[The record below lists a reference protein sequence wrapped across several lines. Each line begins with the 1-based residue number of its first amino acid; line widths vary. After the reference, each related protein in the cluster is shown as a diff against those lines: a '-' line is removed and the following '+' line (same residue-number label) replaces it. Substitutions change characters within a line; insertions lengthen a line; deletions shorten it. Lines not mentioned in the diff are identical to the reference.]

1 MRRRIIKH
9 LPAAAAGLAYLLLSL
24 LYFGT
29 VGDYGGSYLGY
40 GLDPIQFVWF
50 LNWWPW
56 AIAHGLNPFISYYV
70 WYPQGFNLTWAT
82 SVPAAALLMWPL
94 TWLGSAVVSYN
105 VLSLLA
111 PALSAWTGFLL
122 ARYLTRDTP
131 ASFIGGYLFGFSS
144 YELGEMLGH
153 LNLNLIFVV
162 PLLVLLVVRRVR
174 GDLSR
179 LWFVAA
185 LALAMLFQLGF
196 SSELLATTCFFG
208 ALTWAIF
215 LIFATEEERWRLW
228 TVAREIILAAGIM
241 AVAAAPFLYFF
252 VMQNRA
258 DVPPQIHDPAA
269 FSNDPLNYIIPY
281 EILPGRTLFWADF
294 ARLPHYRDNAGYDAY
309 LGLPLFLILILQ
321 RRELRRRPYL
331 KPLLLSLLAV
341 GILSLG
347 PRLHIANVATTVWLP
362 WSLALHLPLI
372 NQALPN
378 RFSMHLALAAGLTA
392 ALWLA
397 AARSGWQRGTRY
409 ALAALACLCLIP
421 NPALLRHWTP
431 LPLQPFFEPQ
441 NHAASIEKDANVI
454 ILPYI
459 DGPGLLWQWQSGMR
473 FTQSGGYIGF
483 TPLSEAEN
491 WPVVT
496 NLCTGSAGPSFESDL
511 SGFCLAHR
519 VSAILVG
526 PGTSAELVAAIN
538 ALHWPET
545 NAHGMRVVRVP
556 DPRSLHFYRVSGDYW
571 REDSWMGHQVNIVT
585 HGQPIEVRISGKNR
599 PVELGPVQ
607 IRATVK
613 GSEVATY
620 RIGQPDTE
628 VLRVPADAS
637 VTLTAGATFVPNERL
652 GTQSPQGFAHQLR
665 ELRRWLSMS
674 SRQSHDL
681 GQRSL
686 SVVLSLQP
694 EAGSG
699 LAK

>member
-1 MRRRIIKH
+1 MARLPGAFPRDRHRSMKSAIVRR
-9 LPAAAAGLAYLLLSL
+9 LAVAGLIYLLLSL
-24 LYFGT
+24 LYFGI
-29 VGDYGGSYLGY
+29 VGDYGHRYLGY
-40 GLDPIQFVWF
+40 GLDAISFIWF

-70 WYPQGFNLTWAT
+70 WYPHGFNMTWAT
-82 SVPAAALLMWPL
+82 SVPLAALLMWPL
-94 TWLGSAVVSYN
+94 TWLYGAVVSYN

-131 ASFIGGYLFGFSS
+131 ASFIGGYLFGFSA

-179 LWFVAA
+179 LWFVVA
-185 LALAMLFQLGF
+185 LALGMFVQLGF

-281 EILPGRTLFWADF
+281 EILPDRTLFWAAF

-321 RRELRRRPYL
+321 LRELRRRPYL

-421 NPALLRHWTP
+421 NPAMVRQWTP
-431 LPLQPFFEPQ
+431 LPLEPFFEPQ
-441 NHAASIEKDANVI
+441 NVTAFIEKDANVI
-454 ILPYI
+454 ILPYL
-459 DGPGLLWQWQSGMR
+459 GPGLLWQWQSGMR
-473 FTQSGGYIGF
+473 FTQSGG
-483 TPLSEAEN
+483 
-491 WPVVT
+491 
-496 NLCTGSAGPSFESDL
+496 
-511 SGFCLAHR
+511 
-519 VSAILVG
+519 
-526 PGTSAELVAAIN
+526 TSAS
-538 ALHWPET
+538 
-545 NAHGMRVVRVP
+545 
-556 DPRSLHFYRVSGDYW
+556 PR
-571 REDSWMGHQVNIVT
+571 
-585 HGQPIEVRISGKNR
+585 
-599 PVELGPVQ
+599 
-607 IRATVK
+607 
-613 GSEVATY
+613 
-620 RIGQPDTE
+620 
-628 VLRVPADAS
+628 
-637 VTLTAGATFVPNERL
+637 
-652 GTQSPQGFAHQLR
+652 
-665 ELRRWLSMS
+665 RR
-674 SRQSHDL
+674 R
-681 GQRSL
+681 
-686 SVVLSLQP
+686 
-694 EAGSG
+694 
-699 LAK
+699 